1 MLSNDDILT
10 YADGHDDNQGTLAP
24 IVKTPSAATP
34 TKDTLLALETLAA
47 DPQNI
52 VYIISGRDGEFLET
66 HLGHIK
72 NLGMS
77 AEHGGF
83 IREPGSS
90 TWSNFTES
98 LDMSWMSEALEIFK
112 YYTEV
117 RLSLIGYQQG
127 ANMCCYSARRA
138 AILRSRRARSLGTTV
153 RQIRSGGEYIRRQ
166 TPFTLLM
173 PFVVS
178 SSAISA
184 RTFSRT
190 TLHASG
196 PSKVHTLL

>member
-1 MLSNDDILT
+1 M
-10 YADGHDDNQGTLAP
+10 
-24 IVKTPSAATP
+24 KTPSAATP

-112 YYTEV
+112 YYTEA
-117 RLSLIGYQQG
+117 RLMVKLYNQS
-127 ANMCCYSARRA
+127 ADTPCYSVRRVV
-138 AILRSRRARSLGTTV
+138 ISRSRRARSHGTTV
-153 RQIRSGGEYIRRQ
+153 RRIRSGGQCCQSLI
-166 TPFTLLM
+166 
-173 PFVVS
+173 
-178 SSAISA
+178 
-184 RTFSRT
+184 
-190 TLHASG
+190 
-196 PSKVHTLL
+196 